1 MPNPKKLR
9 LAINGF
15 GRIGRTAYKIASRQK
30 RFDIVAVNDLS
41 DAESLAH
48 LLAHDSI
55 YGRFGKN
62 VGHTKKSITV
72 DGRTTEVFCEKDP
85 ARLPWKR
92 LKVDVVLECTGRFV
106 KDGAASVHLQAG
118 AKSVILSAP
127 AKGTGDVPTAI
138 IGVKKAGH
146 KSRIV
151 SNASCTTNNV
161 VPVTR
166 VMLEHFGVLKAMMTT
181 IHSYTAEQNLVDAP
195 PPPLHKDLR
204 RARSAAINLVPT
216 TSGAAISTTEIFPE
230 LKGSFDGYAI
240 RVPTPIVSL
249 SDITFLVKKKTTIE
263 QVNRAF
269 RKAAADPTYRNVLA
283 VSEAECVSTDFI
295 GDPHSAIVD
304 LLLTNVVGGDLVKI
318 VAWYDNEWGYSNR
331 LVELAAEVGS
341 KVSLR
346 KGVTQ

>member
-15 GRIGRTAYKIASRQK
+15 GRIGRTAFKIAALQR
-30 RFDIVAVNDLS
+30 RFDVIAVNDLS

-62 VGHTKKSITV
+62 ITHTNKSILVDGHTIQ
-72 DGRTTEVFCEKDP
+72 VFCEKDP

-92 LKVDVVLECTGRFV
+92 LKIDVVLECTGRFV
-106 KDGAASVHLQAG
+106 KDGSAGVHLQAG
-118 AKSVILSAP
+118 AKAVILSAP

-138 IGVKKAGH
+138 IGVKKADA
-146 KSRIV
+146 KSPIV
-151 SNASCTTNNV
+151 SNASCTTNSV

-230 LKGSFDGYAI
+230 LKGSFDGFAI

-249 SDITFLVKKKTTIE
+249 SDFTFLTKKHTTIE

-269 RKAAADPTYRNVLA
+269 RKAAADPSFRNVLA
-283 VSEAECVSTDFI
+283 VSEGGCVSTDFI

-304 LLLTNVVGGDLVKI
+304 LPLTNVIGGDLVKI

-331 LVELAAEVGS
+331 LVELAAEVGNNIS
-341 KVSLR
+341 RR
-346 KGVTQ
+346 KGVK